1 MSSKQSTADFIV
13 DQLSHAGVISSKK
26 MFGEYAIYCDGKLP
40 ALVADDQLFVKPTEA
55 GRRFIGSS
63 VEAPPYFGVK
73 FCFLI
78 FGDRWDDSDWLCEL
92 ICITMCELPVP
103 IPKKKKK

>member
-1 MSSKQSTADFIV
+1 MASKQSTADFIV

-40 ALVADDQLFVKPTEA
+40 ALVADDQLFVKPTDA
-55 GRRFIGSS
+55 GRRFIGSP
-63 VEAPPYFGVK
+63 VEAPPYPGAK
-73 FCFLI
+73 PCFLI
-78 FGDRWDDSDWLCEL
+78 PGDRWDDSDWLCEL
-92 ICITMCELPVP
+92 IRITTRELPVP

>member
-1 MSSKQSTADFIV
+1 MASKQSTADFIV

-40 ALVADDQLFVKPTEA
+40 ALVADDQLFVSP
-55 GRRFIGSS
+55 
-63 VEAPPYFGVK
+63 VEAPPYPGAK
-73 FCFLI
+73 PCFLI
-78 FGDRWDDSDWLCEL
+78 PGDRWDDSDWLCEL
-92 ICITMCELPVP
+92 IRITTRELPVP